1 MRKFFDTN
9 VFLYAFLNQGDAKK
23 AVAAKLIAQAV
34 RDGDGWIST
43 QVIREFLNVMLK
55 KSVRTMEEIRNTFS
69 VFGRFKV
76 VEDTLPLAY
85 RGLEIKEKYGT
96 QYFDSIILASAEK
109 GLCEVLYSEDFSD
122 GQIYCGVK
130 VVNPF
135 ANCAE

>member
-23 AVAAKLIAQAV
+23 EIAAKLIAQAV

-55 KSVRTMEEIRNTFS
+55 KSARTMEEIKKTYS
-69 VFGRFKV
+69 VFGCFKV
-76 VEDTLPLAY
+76 VEDTLPLTY

-122 GQIYCGVK
+122 GQVYCGVK

-135 ANCAE
+135 ASHPD